1 MAENH
6 RTSTYEYGN
15 VSIVV
20 HRPVLSEEE
29 EAKRKRRIATALEL
43 YGKASY
49 MNQRKEQSK

>member
-1 MAENH
+1 MTENH

-29 EAKRKRRIATALEL
+29 ESKRKRRIVTTLEL

-49 MNQRKEQSK
+49 RSKRKEKTT

>member
-6 RTSTYEYGN
+6 RTSTYEYCN

-49 MNQRKEQSK
+49 RNQRKEQTT

>member
-49 MNQRKEQSK
+49 RNQRKEQTT